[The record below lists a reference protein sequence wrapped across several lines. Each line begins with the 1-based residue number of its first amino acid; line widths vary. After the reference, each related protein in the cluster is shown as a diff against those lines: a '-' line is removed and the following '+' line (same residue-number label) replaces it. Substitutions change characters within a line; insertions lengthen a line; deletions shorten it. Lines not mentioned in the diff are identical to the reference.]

1 MFSPICSQFTIQ
13 RGAVVIGKMGNKNWK
28 KATTACDPAV
38 ADKHNNWYIF
48 SPVLCDLYWVSTSKS
63 EYYAILKKLFMVNN
77 EILFRSN
84 DRMRKET
91 TLFLYHLVSTAASKT
106 TEMRTKPHLFF
117 TLATIITNSK
127 NSYKLHSKYVVS
139 VNWWRINKTV
149 PNKLQFPFGISISIR
164 LSHNHLRI
172 FVREWFNAFTF
183 RVKFKTATATTTTS
197 TTTTKTE
204 HENDKNQTQWHSLWK
219 STGQSRYNY

>member
-1 MFSPICSQFTIQ
+1 MAFAANERHKQTETSIFNRLVEIWNAFCSYMSQKIKFDLVFYFRTKLIYSQKRIMFSPICSQFTIQ

-106 TEMRTKPHLFF
+106 TEMRTKPHLFY
-117 TLATIITNSK
+117 TRN
-127 NSYKLHSKYVVS
+127 N
-139 VNWWRINKTV
+139 NNK
-149 PNKLQFPFGISISIR
+149 QQ
-164 LSHNHLRI
+164 
-172 FVREWFNAFTF
+172 
-183 RVKFKTATATTTTS
+183 KFI
-197 TTTTKTE
+197 
-204 HENDKNQTQWHSLWK
+204 
-219 STGQSRYNY
+219 